1 MSAGADPR
9 ARAAAG
15 THRGTSRGAA
25 RALAVTVAA
34 LLGVVA
40 LITPASAQQEGPAIR
55 GTLTT
60 DAGDPVEGVELR
72 VERDG
77 DEVGAATTD
86 ADGSWLIEVPE
97 TGSYSVVLDE
107 GTLPDDVQLRSE
119 DGATLD
125 VRVRTERRPLTVHFT
140 LGEGSSATAALLQT
154 LNRLP
159 QTILQ
164 GLQLGTIIAMAAIG
178 LSLVFGTTDL
188 INFAHGEMVTFGAI
202 LAWFL
207 NVGGL
212 NLGFAVATAALV
224 VAGLAVAAKAGLW
237 PPITRRAGGSLQ
249 AGVAGVGVLAGLG
262 IGVALA
268 WMLTTG
274 GIQLIPAAV
283 IATIGGGALGAA
295 MDRGLWQ
302 PLRARQVGL
311 VQLLI
316 ASIGVSLVLRHV
328 LLLAFGGRSRPYADY
343 TVQSSLDLGLLS
355 ITPRDLAVTLLSV
368 AILVLV
374 GLLLRRTRLGKGMRA
389 VADNRDLA
397 ESSGI
402 NVRSILLLIW
412 VMGGGLAALGGIFFG
427 VTQTV
432 NYFMGFELLLYMF
445 AGVILGGVGTAYGA
459 MVGSLVV
466 GLISELSTLVFSPEF
481 KLVWALLVLILVLL
495 LRPQGI
501 LGMRERVG

>member
-1 MSAGADPR
+1 MSGRADPR
-9 ARAAAG
+9 PRAVAG
-15 THRGTSRGAA
+15 QRRGRSRPAIGALA
-25 RALAVTVAA
+25 ALAVAVLSA
-34 LLGVVA
+34 VVWA
-40 LITPASAQQEGPAIR
+40 MPAGAQQEGPALR

-60 DAGDPVEGVELR
+60 EEGEPVEGVDLR

-77 DEVGAATTD
+77 EEVGTATTD
-86 ADGSWLIEVPE
+86 ADGDWLVELPE
-97 TGSYSVVLDE
+97 TGSYSVILDE
-107 GTLPDDVQLRSE
+107 GTLPEGVQLRNE

-125 VRVRTERRPLTVHFT
+125 VQVRTERRPLTVNFT

-154 LNRLP
+154 LSRLP

-164 GLQLGTIIAMAAIG
+164 GIKLGTIIAMAAIG
-178 LSLVFGTTDL
+178 LSLVFGTTEL

-212 NLGFAVATAALV
+212 HLGFAIATAALV

-237 PPITRRAGGSLQ
+237 QPITRRASGSLQ
-249 AGVAGVGVLAGLG
+249 AGVAGLGILAGVGV
-262 IGVALA
+262 GVALA

-274 GIQLIPAAV
+274 GIQLIPAAA
-283 IATIGGGALGAA
+283 IATVGGGALGAA

-302 PLRARQVGL
+302 PLRTRKVGL

-316 ASIGVSLVLRHV
+316 ASIGFSLVLRHV
-328 LLLAFGGRSRPYADY
+328 LLLAFGGRSHPYADY
-343 TVQSSLDLGLLS
+343 TVQSSLELGFLR
-355 ITPRDLAVTLLSV
+355 ITPRDLTITLLSV
-368 AILVLV
+368 AILVIV
-374 GLLLRRTRLGKGMRA
+374 GLVLRRTRLGKAVRA

-412 VMGGGLAALGGIFFG
+412 VMGGGLAALGGVFFG

-495 LRPQGI
+495 FRPQGI
-501 LGMRERVG
+501 LGVRERVG